1 MPYGGFYDL
10 DLTED
15 FERFL
20 EGAQGSEPVG
30 SRCAEVAHCDN
41 QKSVQHLLDQDFCV
55 TDESMDDLSDLCFQ
69 ELGDFSLSDLN
80 ISAEMMD
87 YLLG

>member
-20 EGAQGSEPVG
+20 EGAQESEPVG

-41 QKSVQHLLDQDFCV
+41 QKSVQHLLDQDFSV